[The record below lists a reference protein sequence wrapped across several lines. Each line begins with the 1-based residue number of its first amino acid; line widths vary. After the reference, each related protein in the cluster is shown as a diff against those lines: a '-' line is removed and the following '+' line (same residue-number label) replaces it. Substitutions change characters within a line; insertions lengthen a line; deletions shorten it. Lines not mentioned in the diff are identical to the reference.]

1 MTYKC
6 TLFLLIISI
15 TSCIRD
21 NSLLQCPP
29 LRLSVKI
36 LDKNYQNIEFVNQD
50 EIQPEYLLIKDYVDN
65 YICVIEDMYSGEV
78 VWSTNGIEPI
88 IYSTEEIT
96 INLPDSISHGDYVI
110 TTWAGIS
117 MDNFINEQDFD
128 KIKLLPDQIN
138 SSMFL
143 SKDTVKYRP
152 FCTDFDIGLKRAKG
166 KLILDMREV
175 SHIFNKVNM
184 KLDNI
189 AKYLICDQ
197 LQYVDT
203 LSVIIKDQEINDSYL
218 KYHISP
224 SLNEDISKLQ
234 LNLMGVDSGNLL
246 SLDVDVSI
254 HRNNIT
260 VVKLSYD
267 DFHGVVKVSVL
278 IDSEWDDFFDIEL
291 E

>member
-234 LNLMGVDSGNLL
+234 LKLMGVDSGNLL